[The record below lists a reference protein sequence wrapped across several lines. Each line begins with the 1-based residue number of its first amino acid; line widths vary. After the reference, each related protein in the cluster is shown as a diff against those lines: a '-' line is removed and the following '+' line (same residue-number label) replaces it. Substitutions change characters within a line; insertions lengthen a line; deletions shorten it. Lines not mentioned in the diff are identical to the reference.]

1 MSKFPELDGLV
12 SKFPSLVIESYG
24 GACPLQCEGF
34 YQGSAYYFR
43 LRHGIASL
51 SLGGRDVVGKPEYY
65 EEVEL
70 SPEYEG
76 DGFIESSD
84 FIKVFTT
91 LLESIN
97 SKK

>member
-70 SPEYEG
+70 YPEYDG

>member
-24 GACPLQCEGF
+24 GACPLQCEGL

-51 SLGGRDVVGKPEYY
+51 SLGGRDVVGEPEYY

-70 SPEYEG
+70 YPEYEG

>member
-1 MSKFPELDGLV
+1 
-12 SKFPSLVIESYG
+12 
-24 GACPLQCEGF
+24 
-34 YQGSAYYFR
+34 
-43 LRHGIASL
+43 
-51 SLGGRDVVGKPEYY
+51 VVGKPEYY

-70 SPEYEG
+70 YPEYEG

-97 SKK
+97 SKNK